1 MDYLTSHEYLEQE
14 EDIPEP
20 ATFSEQQI
28 VTSLDD
34 DLTTDGSI
42 DSTETPTPS
51 DPNDNTNDIVPST
64 SSGLEHSCW
73 IRACLL
79 VFKSLELTFQVL
91 KPIMN
96 AAVTIFGLGVGVGL
110 IIGDSWRVTTTTTT
124 TTTTNAAG
132 SLVEEDMSTTTS
144 PATAT
149 CRATI
154 RRARPRVQEAPD
166 FSLAGSQLPAQ

>member
-1 MDYLTSHEYLEQE
+1 MDYLTSHDSFEQE
-14 EDIPEP
+14 QPT
-20 ATFSEQQI
+20 AFSEQQA

-42 DSTETPTPS
+42 GSTETPTPS
-51 DPNDNTNDIVPST
+51 DPTDNTSVIAPST
-64 SSGLEHSCW
+64 IRSGLEHSWW
-73 IRACLL
+73 IRACLI
-79 VFKSLELTFQVL
+79 VFKSLEFTFQVL

-110 IIGDSWRVTTTTTT
+110 ILGDSWRVTTTTTA
-124 TTTTNAAG
+124 NAAS
-132 SLVEEDMSTTTS
+132 SLVEEDMGTTTS

-154 RRARPRVQEAPD
+154 RRTRPRVQEAPD
-166 FSLAGSQLPAQ
+166 FSLAGSRLPAQ

>member
-1 MDYLTSHEYLEQE
+1 MDYLASLENIEQE

-20 ATFSEQQI
+20 RRTTFSEQQV

-34 DLTTDGSI
+34 DLTTEGSI
-42 DSTETPTPS
+42 DSTETPTLS
-51 DPNDNTNDIVPST
+51 DPNDNTIVIDPST
-64 SSGLEHSCW
+64 TSGSEHSWW

-110 IIGDSWRVTTTTTT
+110 ILGDSLRVTTTTMNTSE
-124 TTTTNAAG
+124 
-132 SLVEEDMSTTTS
+132 SLVEEGMGTTTS

-154 RRARPRVQEAPD
+154 RRTRPRVQEEPD

>member
-1 MDYLTSHEYLEQE
+1 MDYLTSHDNFEQE

-20 ATFSEQQI
+20 TAVSEQQEVV

-42 DSTETPTPS
+42 VSTETPTPS
-51 DPNDNTNDIVPST
+51 NPNDNTSVIAPSTT
-64 SSGLEHSCW
+64 SSGLEHSWW

-110 IIGDSWRVTTTTTT
+110 ILGDSWRVTTTTTA
-124 TTTTNAAG
+124 TNAAAI
-132 SLVEEDMSTTTS
+132 LVEEDMGTTTS

-154 RRARPRVQEAPD
+154 RRTRPHVQEAPD

>member
-1 MDYLTSHEYLEQE
+1 MDYLTSHHENSEQE

-20 ATFSEQQI
+20 TAFLEQA

-34 DLTTDGSI
+34 DLTDGSI

-51 DPNDNTNDIVPST
+51 NPNDNTSGIAPST
-64 SSGLEHSCW
+64 SSGLEHSWW

-110 IIGDSWRVTTTTTT
+110 ILGDSWRVTTTT
-124 TTTTNAAG
+124 NAAAL
-132 SLVEEDMSTTTS
+132 LVEEDMGTTTS

-154 RRARPRVQEAPD
+154 RRTRPRVQEASD
-166 FSLAGSQLPAQ
+166 FSLAASQLPAQ